1 MTDEDIL
8 ERVRQGLVRA
18 KRLHPRFAEGKFHAL
33 GYLGEEYSEVVRAL
47 TKNEGEQRM
56 QEELIDL
63 VVVAWR
69 MLRGDHEDASLCD
82 DCKSP
87 CEECGKEGWEWFFS
101 RNMTRL

>member
-18 KRLHPRFAEGKFHAL
+18 EHLHPRFAEGKYQAL
-33 GYLGEEYSEVVRAL
+33 GYLGEEFGEASRAI

-56 QEELIDL
+56 QEELVDL
-63 VVVAWR
+63 IVVAWR
-69 MLRGDHEDASLCD
+69 MLRGDHENACLCD
-82 DCKSP
+82 DGKSP
-87 CEECGKEGWEWFFS
+87 CEQCGKEGWEWLFN

>member
-8 ERVRQGLVRA
+8 ERVRRGLVRA

-33 GYLGEEYSEVVRAL
+33 GYLGEEFGEASRAI

-56 QEELIDL
+56 QEELVDL
-63 VVVAWR
+63 IVVAWR
-69 MLRGDHEDASLCD
+69 MLRGDHESACEA
-82 DCKSP
+82 P
-87 CEECGKEGWEWFFS
+87 CEECVKEGWEWLFN

>member
-8 ERVRQGLVRA
+8 ERVRRGLVRA

-56 QEELIDL
+56 QEELVDL
-63 VVVAWR
+63 IVVAWR
-69 MLRGDHEDASLCD
+69 MLRGDHEAACE
-82 DCKSP
+82 SP
-87 CEECGKEGWEWFFS
+87 CEQCGKEEYEWLS
-101 RNMTRL
+101 NRIMTRL